1 MSDKKILD
9 ELVKIR
15 ELLEPKPSPP
25 APEKPKGFANEFM
38 AFINKHGIVGVAIA
52 FIIGGAVK
60 DLISALVSDLLMPVI
75 TPFIPGGA
83 WREAVL
89 AVGPFVLS
97 VGHFTGALLDFIIVA
112 LLVFCIMKA
121 LKRANTNKL

>member
-1 MSDKKILD
+1 MSDKEILS

-15 ELLEPKPSPP
+15 ELLEPKPAPP

-60 DLISALVSDLLMPVI
+60 DLISAL
-75 TPFIPGGA
+75 
-83 WREAVL
+83 
-89 AVGPFVLS
+89 
-97 VGHFTGALLDFIIVA
+97 
-112 LLVFCIMKA
+112 
-121 LKRANTNKL
+121 